1 MRLPRPAASIMAFT
15 RGDLRHG
22 GSRGTKVAARPE
34 AAVVVQT
41 IERIPPV
48 LGSAERLPAHSGLPM
63 AGRPNS
69 DACRRAMTGGKK
81 RPKPSR
87 SEEHTSELQ
96 SRGQLVCRLLL

>member
-1 MRLPRPAASIMAFT
+1 MRLPKPAASIMAFT

-41 IERIPPV
+41 IAQIPPA
-48 LGSAERLPAHSGLPM
+48 LGSGEQLPAHSGLPM

-81 RPKPSR
+81 R

-96 SRGQLVCRLLL
+96 SRGQPVCRLRP